1 MFLRRTVIF
10 SLAFLMVALMA
21 VEVIA
26 GGYSVSAVGAR
37 ARSMGGAFRAVADD
51 WSAVYYN
58 PAGLAKIEES
68 QLNLTLGFDRYRLG
82 FDPDVTANGY
92 GFGFPT
98 GERYPEDILTFAP
111 NFNAIAAA
119 PFGFPFT
126 FAVSVFEPYDEN
138 LKWDLYRFPEGYDSL
153 QSKLPGIDY
162 RNDLDVVDFRSA
174 IATTLI
180 QPELDMELH
189 AGIGFTIRRGDLYS
203 SQMFLKPTPV
213 DDERLNNRPYE
224 YLADWGM
231 MDVYGLG
238 WGINAGL
245 LLDIS
250 DFISVGVS
258 YQSRIKI
265 NMDGD
270 GVSRLYTVDNQY
282 IEDYFHEWSDL
293 EGLDSLFSGHT
304 YESSHKIEAS
314 MILPSEFGIG
324 LALHPSEYVTLAA
337 DFAITRWS
345 EFKDIEVEYISSNGL
360 SQWSIINDVMLG
372 NPRPYDWENAIRL
385 SFGIE
390 AQPGD
395 KVKLRGGYSFDE
407 SPVPDGQATPLI
419 SDTGDRHHFAGGISY
434 FYNKFEFAFAAEM
447 IAMPERVVTELS
459 DINDDG
465 IWDNLAGTYS
475 NTAFNTSFSVT
486 LRF

>member
-1 MFLRRTVIF
+1 
-10 SLAFLMVALMA
+10 MVALMA
-21 VEVIA
+21 IEAIA

-68 QLNLTLGFDRYRLG
+68 QLNLTLGFDRYRPG

-98 GERYPEDILTFAP
+98 GERYPDDVLTFAP
-111 NFNAIAAA
+111 NFNAIGAA
-119 PFGFPFT
+119 PFGFPLT
-126 FAVSVFEPYDEN
+126 EPYDEN
-138 LKWDLYRFPEGYDSL
+138 LTWDLYRFPEGYDSL
-153 QSKLPGIDY
+153 QGKLPGIDY
-162 RNDLDVVDFRSA
+162 RNDLDVVDFRWA
-174 IATTLI
+174 IATTVI

-189 AGIGFTIRRGDLYS
+189 AGVGFTISRGDIYS
-203 SQMFLKPTPV
+203 NQMFLKPNPV
-213 DDERLNNRPYE
+213 EDERLNRRPYE
-224 YLADWGM
+224 YIADWGM
-231 MDVYGLG
+231 MDVHGIG
-238 WGINAGL
+238 WGLNVGL

-250 DFISVGVS
+250 DFISVGAS
-258 YQSRIKI
+258 YQSNIKI
-265 NMDGD
+265 DMDGD
-270 GVSRLYTVDNQY
+270 GVSRLYTVDNRY
-282 IEDYFHEWSDL
+282 ILNNFGEWEDE
-293 EGLDSLFSGHT
+293 EGVDSLFSGHT
-304 YESSHKIEAS
+304 YVSTSEIDAS
-314 MILPSEFGIG
+314 MTLPPEFGIG

-345 EFKDIEVEYISSNGL
+345 EFKDIEVEYKSSIGL
-360 SQWSIINDVMLG
+360 SQWPVINDLLLG
-372 NPRPYDWENAIRL
+372 NPHPYDWENSIRL

-390 AQPGD
+390 GQPSD
-395 KVKLRGGYSFDE
+395 KLKLRGGYSFDE
-407 SPVPDGQATPLI
+407 SPIPDEQAMPLI
-419 SDTGDRHHFAGGISY
+419 SDTGDRHHIAGGISY
-434 FYNKFEFAFAAEM
+434 FYNKFEFAFAGE
-447 IAMPERVVTELS
+447 IVAMPERDVTGLS